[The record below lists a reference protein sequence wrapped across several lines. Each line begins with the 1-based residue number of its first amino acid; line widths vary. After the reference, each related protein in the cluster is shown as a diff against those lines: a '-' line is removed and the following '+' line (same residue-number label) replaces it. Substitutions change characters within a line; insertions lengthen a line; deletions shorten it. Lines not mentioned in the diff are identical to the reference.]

1 MFVLQS
7 CMYVLYKESVYDVF
21 RLHKILGLAHRGN
34 YGRTFL
40 VCIIAGLDTNILVEF
55 VEIWLLTFILVCRIH
70 CIDTNLH
77 DPFVNFLKLTFIF
90 HVKFVEILSQSVWKI
105 IAYTLILLVKFVNC
119 LF

>member
-55 VEIWLLTFILVCRIH
+55 VEIWLLTFILVLRVVVTYLKRILPTH
-70 CIDTNLH
+70 TTPIPAITTANTESKKDL
-77 DPFVNFLKLTFIF
+77 
-90 HVKFVEILSQSVWKI
+90 
-105 IAYTLILLVKFVNC
+105 Y
-119 LF
+119 